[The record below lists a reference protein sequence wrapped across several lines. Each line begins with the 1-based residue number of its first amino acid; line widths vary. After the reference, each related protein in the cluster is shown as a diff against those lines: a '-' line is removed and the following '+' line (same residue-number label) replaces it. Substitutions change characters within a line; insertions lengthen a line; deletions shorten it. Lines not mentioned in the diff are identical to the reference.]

1 MLPYTVIHNRQP
13 ADLRASRAPAD
24 TTGQARL
31 NPWLLWRPER
41 PQAPRVLSVAELAEC
56 RCPDIC
62 NRDHANE

>member
-1 MLPYTVIHNRQP
+1 M
-13 ADLRASRAPAD
+13 
-24 TTGQARL
+24 

-41 PQAPRVLSVAELAEC
+41 PQAPQLLTVAELAEC

>member
-1 MLPYTVIHNRQP
+1 MFPITYTHSRPRRESAVPAKR
-13 ADLRASRAPAD
+13 ADLA
-24 TTGQARL
+24 GEARI

-41 PQAPRVLSVAELAEC
+41 PQAAPVLTVAELAEC

>member
-1 MLPYTVIHNRQP
+1 MLPYTITN
-13 ADLRASRAPAD
+13 SRSRSDATQRNVRTDVA
-24 TTGQARL
+24 GRARL

-41 PQAPRVLSVAELAEC
+41 PQQQPVLTVAELAEC